1 MARSKIEAQEV
12 EGRMAPPPVS
22 RRGRPRGE
30 CANFGDATPNAA
42 HPVRSSLTRVI
53 HLLLLLAV
61 LHQLIGSQFMRLPFP
76 GDPPGW
82 TLSLHEYVGLANFA
96 VVAAFWVWAVIRRG
110 ETRLGYL
117 LPWFSIARLRAV
129 IVDLKTQ
136 LRRLARGHAPDE
148 GAGALASAIHGL
160 GLLAV
165 TAMTVTGCVY
175 FLMQGTHLART
186 ALSVHKLLAN
196 LVWIY
201 LFAHAG
207 LAVLH
212 HLLGS
217 DILSRMFWLA
227 PRRAGPSDRGQPS
240 GE

>member
-1 MARSKIEAQEV
+1 M
-12 EGRMAPPPVS
+12 EGPIALRQ
-22 RRGRPRGE
+22 PRGE
-30 CANFGDATPNAA
+30 FARFRHASPKAA

-82 TLSLHEYVGLANFA
+82 TLSLHEYVGLTNFA
-96 VVAAFWVWAVIRRG
+96 VVAAFWIWVVIRRG

-117 LPWFSIARLRAV
+117 LPWFSIAGLRAV
-129 IVDLKTQ
+129 IADLSTQ
-136 LRRLARGHAPDE
+136 LRRLARGRAPTDE
-148 GAGALASAIHGL
+148 DGALASAIHGL

-165 TAMTVTGCVY
+165 TAMAITGCIY
-175 FLMQGTHLART
+175 FFVQGTHVART
-186 ALSVHKLLAN
+186 ALSVHKVLAN

-201 LFAHAG
+201 LFVHAG

-227 PRRAGPSDRGQPS
+227 PRRAGSKDAGQPS